1 MCGSLLFPWVRV
13 RVRLWNVPEGCVSSL
28 HFLGCGGAVCCYPE
42 HIPLSRHSLKGPHSH
57 TVTVAQMVVSLC
69 LGRAGLG
76 LCTCPASPHI
86 LPGGSGGS
94 TSEVVCRPDHHGE
107 WGADPLIPAVYWTGF
122 YQNEVLHLPIHLF
135 ICFSVCGSLLACL
148 GAISS
153 HRYHSVPG
161 LSLQAGS

>member
-1 MCGSLLFPWVRV
+1 MGHCYFPGS
-13 RVRLWNVPEGCVSSL
+13 GS
-28 HFLGCGGAVCCYPE
+28 GCGVSPRGVCPHCISLGVVVLFVATPSTY
-42 HIPLSRHSLKGPHSH
+42 LSHHSLKGPHSH
-57 TVTVAQMVVSLC
+57 AVTVSQMVVSLC
-69 LGRAGLG
+69 LGRADLG

-94 TSEVVCRPDHHGE
+94 TSEVACRPEHCGE
-107 WGADPLIPAVYWTGF
+107 WGADPLVPAVYWRGF

-135 ICFSVCGSLLACL
+135 ICFSVRGSLLACL

-153 HRYHSVPG
+153 HHYHTVPG